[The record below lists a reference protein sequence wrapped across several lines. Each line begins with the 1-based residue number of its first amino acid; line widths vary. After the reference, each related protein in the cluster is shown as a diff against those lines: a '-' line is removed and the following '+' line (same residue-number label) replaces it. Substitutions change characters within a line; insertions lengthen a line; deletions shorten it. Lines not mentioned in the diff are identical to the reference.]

1 MANNVQKIKRPT
13 HGLQSDDPGGAAPM
27 DTYIYNELLNVRFA
41 YIEENIKEIRHDLRD
56 QGNKIDTLKYWI
68 IGAVFALAA
77 LFFAVVGYHTMVMQS
92 QYQIF
97 SEYVKAVTQP
107 LLPKIPPK

>member
-1 MANNVQKIKRPT
+1 MPKNEEIFKRAT
-13 HGLQSDDPGGAAPM
+13 HSPQSDGPEGKPPVNN
-27 DTYIYNELLNVRFA
+27 YIYEELLNIRFA
-41 YIEENIKEIRHDLRD
+41 HIEEDVREIRRDIRD

-68 IGAVFALAA
+68 IGAVISMAA

-107 LLPKIPPK
+107 LLPKIPAK